1 MLSSLRKLLDNWIAR
16 AFFVLLVVVFVF
28 WGVSNVL
35 TMRSASN
42 SVATVGGQ
50 PVDASVLQTAYQ
62 AQLQQAE
69 QSNPSPDLNT
79 RQQIAGAALAGVL
92 RQRNLAL
99 EARRLGVSVPDA
111 VVRQLV
117 YGLPAFQSN
126 GVFSQAVFNQVLQQ
140 NNRTPDQFLAEV
152 KADLISRQL
161 VLPVVEGAGPP
172 TELVNQVFAFI
183 AEQRFAE
190 TVTVTTAGQPA
201 PAAPALPV
209 LQRFWRNHPATFTA
223 PELRT
228 IKLVLLSPALLAPG
242 ETVSDDDINA
252 AYARA
257 TAGQPSQA
265 LRSAQ
270 VIVSSDPAAAAKLA
284 SAWRNDANWPR
295 MQDLA
300 KAAGANAVEL
310 DEAKQVE
317 FPSPALGQAV
327 FAAMPGEITGPVQ
340 GPLGVFVFKVTD
352 TGSTALPPA
361 ALFSQIRAQL
371 QLQKAQMDVAQDVNN
386 LQDALAGQ
394 TPLDK
399 LPGNIGLVA
408 LQGTLDANG
417 NSAAGTPAPIPG
429 GAELKAAVVKAAFAA
444 PPHAAPQLLNG
455 PNGSYFALTVDGVA
469 PPAVQPFD
477 QARDK
482 VLAAWT
488 NDQLLRAAETKAAAL
503 LNAVNT
509 GQTLDAAA
517 AAAGDA
523 VTMTPPVTR
532 NAPANG
538 VPSQLAQILF
548 TLKPGEA
555 TMLQTPD
562 GFTVAQLLH
571 VVQPGPADDQSDYA
585 QVQTAM
591 AKAMQ
596 DDVGE
601 SFIASLRARDKI
613 TVDQKLFAQIY
624 Q

>member
-42 SVATVGGQ
+42 AVATVGGQ
-50 PVDASVLQTAYQ
+50 PVDAGLVQTAYQ
-62 AQLQQAE
+62 ADLQQAQ
-69 QSNPSPDLNT
+69 QSTPTPDLAT
-79 RQQIAGAALAGVL
+79 RQQIADAALASVL

-99 EARRLGVSVPDA
+99 EAKRLGVTVPDP

-126 GVFSQAVFNQVLQQ
+126 GVFSQAQFNQVLQQ

-152 KADLISRQL
+152 KTDLTNRQL
-161 VLPVVEGAGPP
+161 VLPVIEGAGPP
-172 TELVNQVFAFI
+172 TELVDQVFAFI

-190 TVTVTTAGQPA
+190 AVTVATAAQPP
-201 PAAPALPV
+201 PALPALPV
-209 LQRFWRNHPATFTA
+209 LQRYWRNHPAAFTA

-228 IKLVLLSPALLAPG
+228 VKLVLLSPALLAPN
-242 ETVSDDDINA
+242 EAVSDDEINA

-257 TAGQPSQA
+257 TAGQPSMA

-270 VIVSSDPAAAAKLA
+270 VIVADDPATAARLA

-310 DEAKQVE
+310 DEARQAA

-327 FAAMPGEITGPVQ
+327 FSAMPGEVTGPVQ
-340 GPLGVFVFKVTD
+340 GPLGTFVFKVTD

-361 ALFSQIRAQL
+361 TLLSQIRAQL
-371 QLQKAQMDVAQDVNN
+371 QLQKAQTDVAQDVNS

-394 TPLDK
+394 APLDK

-417 NSAAGTPAPIPG
+417 NNAAGTPAPIPG
-429 GAELKAAVVKAAFAA
+429 GADLKAAVVKAAFAA
-444 PPHAAPQLLNG
+444 TPHAPAQLLDG
-455 PNGSYFALTVDGVA
+455 PNGSYFALTVDAVT
-469 PPAVQPFD
+469 PPAAQPFD
-477 QARDK
+477 QVHDK

-488 NDQLLRAAETKAAAL
+488 TDQLLRAAEQKAAAL
-503 LNAVNT
+503 LNAVNN
-509 GQTLDAAA
+509 GQTLDTAA
-517 AAAGDA
+517 AAAGDS

-532 NAPANG
+532 NAPASG
-538 VPSQLAQILF
+538 VPAPLAQILF
-548 TLKPGEA
+548 TLKPGQS

-562 GFTVAQLLH
+562 GFTVAQLLR
-571 VVQPGPADDQSDYA
+571 VARPGPSDDPSDYA
-585 QVQTAM
+585 EVQSAM

-596 DDVGE
+596 NDVAE
-601 SFIASLRARDKI
+601 SFVQTLRSRDKI
-613 TVDQKLFAQIY
+613 TVDAKLFAQIY

>member
-42 SVATVGGQ
+42 SVATVGGK
-50 PVDASVLQTAYQ
+50 PVDAGVVQTAYQ
-62 AQLQQAE
+62 AQLRQAQQ
-69 QSNPSPDLNT
+69 STPSPDLAT
-79 RQQIAGAALAGVL
+79 RQQIAGAALGGVL

-99 EARRLGVSVPDA
+99 EAERLGVAVPDA
-111 VVRQLV
+111 AVRQLV

-126 GVFSQAVFNQVLQQ
+126 GAFSQAVFNQVLQQ
-140 NNRTPDQFLAEV
+140 NNFTPDQFLAEV

-161 VLPVVEGAGPP
+161 VLPVTEGAGPP

-190 TVTVTTAGQPA
+190 TVKVTAAGQPA
-201 PAAPALPV
+201 PAAPAPAV
-209 LQRFWRNHPATFTA
+209 LQRYWRNHPAAFTA

-228 IKLVLLSPALLAPG
+228 VKLVLLSPALLAPN
-242 ETVSDDDINA
+242 ETVSDDEINA

-270 VIVSSDPAAAAKLA
+270 VIVSADPAVAARLA
-284 SAWRNDANWPR
+284 GMWRNDANWPR
-295 MQDLA
+295 MQALA

-310 DEAKQVE
+310 DEARQVE

-361 ALFSQIRAQL
+361 NLLSQIRAQL
-371 QLQKAQMDVAQDVNN
+371 QLQKAQTDVAQDVNN

-394 TPLDK
+394 APLDK

-408 LQGTLDANG
+408 LQGTMDANG
-417 NSAAGTPAPIPG
+417 NTAAGTPAPIPG
-429 GAELKAAVVKAAFAA
+429 GPDLKAAVVKAAFAA
-444 PPHAAPQLLNG
+444 TPHAPAQLITG
-455 PNGSYFALTVDGVA
+455 PNGSYFALTIDA
-469 PPAVQPFD
+469 ITPPAVQAFD
-477 QARDK
+477 QVQDK

-488 NDQLLRAAETKAAAL
+488 NDQLLRAAEQKAAML
-503 LNAVNT
+503 LNAVNS

-538 VPSQLAQILF
+538 VPAQLAQILF
-548 TLKPGEA
+548 TLKPGQA

-562 GFTVAQLLH
+562 GFTVAQLLR
-571 VVQPGPADDQSDYA
+571 VAQPGPADDQADYA
-585 QVQTAM
+585 EVQNAM

-596 DDVGE
+596 NDIAQ
-601 SFIASLRARDKI
+601 SFVMALRNRDKI